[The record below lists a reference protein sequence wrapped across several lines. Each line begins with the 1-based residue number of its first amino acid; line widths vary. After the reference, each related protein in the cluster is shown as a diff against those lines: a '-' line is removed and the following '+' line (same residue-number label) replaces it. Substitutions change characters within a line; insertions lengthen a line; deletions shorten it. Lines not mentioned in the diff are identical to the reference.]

1 MGRADDPGD
10 LVPAAEQAIVD
21 ILQRRKTGILAVR
34 ESELAVLRSLMED
47 WIRLLDGI
55 THAEKYQAEQRLKMR
70 KSSPHNTKVPNVP
83 DGLVRR

>member
-1 MGRADDPGD
+1 
-10 LVPAAEQAIVD
+10 
-21 ILQRRKTGILAVR
+21 
-34 ESELAVLRSLMED
+34 MED